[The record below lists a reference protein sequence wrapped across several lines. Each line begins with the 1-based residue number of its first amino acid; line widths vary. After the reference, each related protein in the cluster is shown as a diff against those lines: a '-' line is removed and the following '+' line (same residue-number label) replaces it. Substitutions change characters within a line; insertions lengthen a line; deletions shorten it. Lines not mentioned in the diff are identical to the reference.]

1 MPLRLSELRLL
12 SPLKLWT
19 TAAPEAPADA
29 ALEPPAATASAP
41 AFGAC
46 AAPLVAEAPVAEGE
60 DPPGDRKG
68 TSRPRG
74 CAPRAELTARRPATP
89 AEDAPIRTADRK
101 STRLNS
107 RH

>member
-29 ALEPPAATASAP
+29 VLDAALEPPAATASAP

-46 AAPLVAEAPVAEGE
+46 AAPLAAAGAEGE

-89 AEDAPIRTADRK
+89 AEDAPIRTA
-101 STRLNS
+101 
-107 RH
+107 